1 MPDDLDAL
9 SAPISFDDFM
19 ALDLRAGTITA
30 AEPVPD
36 ADTLLCLQV
45 DIGLE
50 ERQILAGVA
59 EQMAPD
65 DLVGLNIVVVANM
78 EPKEMFG
85 LESQGMVLMAEEPDG
100 TFVPVTTDAENGSVV
115 R

>member
-1 MPDDLDAL
+1 MLDDLKDA
-9 SAPISFDDFM
+9 ISFDDFM
-19 ALDLRAGTITA
+19 KLDLRTGTVTA

-36 ADTLLCLQV
+36 ADKLLRLKV

-50 ERQILAGVA
+50 ERQILAGLA
-59 EQMAPD
+59 EQMAPED
-65 DLVGLNIVVVANM
+65 VEGLNVVVVANL

-85 LESQGMVLMAEEPDG
+85 FESQGMVLMAEEPDG
-100 TFVPVTTDAENGSVV
+100 TFVPVTADAENGSVV

>member
-1 MPDDLDAL
+1 MLDDLKD
-9 SAPISFDDFM
+9 PISFDDFTK
-19 ALDLRAGTITA
+19 LDLRAGTVTA

-36 ADTLLCLQV
+36 ADKLLRLEV

-50 ERQILAGVA
+50 ERQMLAGVA

-65 DLVGLNIVVVANM
+65 DLIGLRVVVVANM

-85 LESQGMVLMAEEPDG
+85 FKSQGMVLMAEEPDG
-100 TFVPVTTDAENGSVV
+100 TFVPVTTEAEEGAVV